1 MIEQGGVRIQGE
13 GVSDKTLRFKA
24 GEELIVQVGKRKWA
38 KIHLA

>member
-13 GVSDKTLRFKA
+13 SVSDRTLRFKA